1 MLPWSILIGN
11 GPTRLSGRQREMI
24 LGNRGAVHWAWVIL
38 GTCFVSLFVNY
49 SIRLGYGIVL
59 PEMIRTL
66 GFTRT
71 AAGSIY
77 NAYLV
82 VYISL
87 TPLTGYLTDRFGARG
102 VITTCGLI
110 LGLGALLMGT
120 VDSLAGACLCYAL
133 VGLGATGM
141 WTPIITV
148 VQRWFAAGR
157 RGLALGILSPGYGLG
172 FALSGFILP
181 WVVNRFSWRYTW
193 YFMGAAA
200 LMMVVANGFL
210 LRNDPSDYDLP
221 PWGARGPA
229 QPPKTSRDSSN
240 RIPET
245 SLSFVVKNGGFWLL
259 GLSYFSI
266 SYALYGITTFMVDYA
281 RNQLAMPLEKASLLA
296 TIHGSAQVI
305 GVMILLPL
313 SDAVGRKRTMVI
325 SNAAITASLFAILF
339 LGGSWPSLLSLVGFM
354 ALFYGATFPIY
365 GVCAA
370 DLFPREW
377 TGSVIGALTPFYGLG
392 AIFVHWVTGFLR
404 DTTGDY
410 QYAFTMSAAMAAVGL
425 ILVAFVRPE

>member
-1 MLPWSILIGN
+1 LGSR
-11 GPTRLSGRQREMI
+11 GP
-24 LGNRGAVHWAWVIL
+24 VHWAWVIL

-59 PEMIRTL
+59 PEMIEAL

-82 VYISL
+82 TYISL
-87 TPLTGYLTDRFGARG
+87 TPLAGYLTDRFGARG

-120 VDSLAGACLCYAL
+120 VDSLLRACLFYAL
-133 VGLGATGM
+133 VGVGATGM
-141 WTPIITV
+141 WAPIITV

-172 FALSGFILP
+172 FALTGVIFP
-181 WVVNRFSWRYTW
+181 WIVHRFSWRYTW

-200 LMMVVANGFL
+200 LVMVVANGIL
-210 LRNDPSDYDLP
+210 LRDDPSDKGLL
-221 PWGARGPA
+221 PWGAKRPA
-229 QPPKTSRDSSN
+229 DKPETSKDSPKP
-240 RIPET
+240 IPKT
-245 SLSFVVKNGGFWLL
+245 SLSFVIKNGSFWFL

-281 RNQLAMPLEKASLLA
+281 RVQLEMPLEKASLLA
-296 TIHGSAQVI
+296 TMHGSAQII
-305 GVMILLPL
+305 GVMIILPL
-313 SDAVGRKRTMVI
+313 SDAIGRKKTMVI

-339 LGGSWPSLLSLVGFM
+339 LGASWASLFSIVGFM

-365 GVCAA
+365 GACVA

-377 TGSVIGALTPFYGLG
+377 MGSAIGALTPFYGLG
-392 AIFVHWVTGFLR
+392 AILVHWVTGILR
-404 DTTGDY
+404 DTTGNY
-410 QYAFTMSAAMAAVGL
+410 QYAFTMSAAMAATGL
-425 ILVAFVRPE
+425 VLVAFVRSE

>member
-1 MLPWSILIGN
+1 M
-11 GPTRLSGRQREMI
+11 
-24 LGNRGAVHWAWVIL
+24 GNRGPVHWAWVIL

-59 PEMIRTL
+59 PEMIEAL

-82 VYISL
+82 AYISL
-87 TPLTGYLTDRFGARG
+87 TPLAGYLTDRFGARG

-120 VDSLAGACLCYAL
+120 VDNLLRACLFYAL
-133 VGLGATGM
+133 VGIGATGM
-141 WTPIITV
+141 WTPIVTV
-148 VQRWFAAGR
+148 VQRWFADSR

-181 WVVNRFSWRYTW
+181 WIVNHFSWRYTW
-193 YFMGAAA
+193 YFMGSAA
-200 LMMVVANGFL
+200 LVMMVANGIL
-210 LRNDPSDYDLP
+210 LRDDPSGSGLL
-221 PWGARGPA
+221 PWGARRSVYKPEA
-229 QPPKTSRDSSN
+229 SRAASIPIPKTS
-240 RIPET
+240 
-245 SLSFVVKNGGFWLL
+245 LSVVVKNAGFWFL

-281 RNQLAMPLEKASLLA
+281 RYQLEMPLEKASLLA
-296 TIHGSAQVI
+296 TMHGTAQIV
-305 GVMILLPL
+305 GVMIILPL
-313 SDAVGRKRTMVI
+313 SDSVGRKRTMII
-325 SNAAITASLFAILF
+325 SNAAITASLLAILF
-339 LGGSWPSLLSLVGFM
+339 LGASWTSFISIVGFM

-377 TGSVIGALTPFYGLG
+377 MGSVIGALTPFYGLG
-392 AIFVHWVTGFLR
+392 AILVHWVTGILR
-404 DTTGDY
+404 DTAGNY
-410 QYAFTMSAAMAAVGL
+410 QYAFTVSAAMAAVGL
-425 ILVAFVRPE
+425 ALVALVRSE